1 MRAHEFL
8 IEYNPQITKQKFGDK
23 LLDTFRKEPPAFQQ
37 RALGL
42 YIPLISNAN
51 DLQHQQIIDYIIK
64 KLETMDPTAH
74 KEYVPWLAKMYINQN
89 NTPALLLHL
98 EDMDASAYAALEK
111 FHKLKQRKMIQPPN
125 NDINRY
131 KTFNEFETAMDKAA
145 DPFDKKEELSKGEGK
160 IVYEDPTVKVI
171 KPANEDA
178 ACYYGQGTRWCTA
191 ATKGKNYFSHY
202 HDDGPLYILFPK
214 KPNYAGEK
222 YQFHFESNQFKDPND
237 DDVDLSIMFKRFP
250 GFFQWIKD
258 TDPDA
263 SDYLIF
269 VPDEAINKITKVV
282 AEKVKEYTYDT
293 IMEWETEDEGFRD
306 WQAELAKEKGYVD
319 ADGDVDWDR
328 VNEDDTLT
336 NYAEYNDD
344 ARILLKDAALFSE
357 TRASDVKDARWHA
370 NIDNDDGSP
379 PKINDLV
386 DAYAYLIDDT
396 FLSSP
401 SSTATRKNPY
411 VSYRK
416 TSYETYGG
424 HLIGELVSANLII
437 VKKDY
442 SARLPKT
449 SPYKLVGNAGDYDV
463 YSRNFGIA
471 DVRR

>member
-1 MRAHEFL
+1 MRAREFL
-8 IEYNPQITKQKFGDK
+8 IEYDRQITKQKFGDK
-23 LLDTFRKEPPAFQQ
+23 LLDTFKKESPRFQKN
-37 RALGL
+37 ALGYSL
-42 YIPLISNAN
+42 SYTGYVEPQ
-51 DLQHQQIIDYIIK
+51 LQKAIDDIIK

-74 KEYVPWLAKMYINQN
+74 KEYVPWLAKIYINQN
-89 NTPALLLHL
+89 NRPALPYEPALLLHL

-145 DPFDKKEELSKGEGK
+145 DPFTKKEEELSKGEGK
-160 IVYEDPTVKVI
+160 VVYEDPTVRVI
-171 KPANEDA
+171 QPANEAA

-191 ATKGKNYFSHY
+191 TTRGQNYFQHY
-202 HDDGPLYILFPK
+202 HNDGPLYILLPK

-222 YQFHFESNQFKDPND
+222 YQIHLESSQFKDPQD
-237 DDVDLSIMFKRFP
+237 DDVDLIYMFKRFP

-258 TDPDA
+258 TDPKVK
-263 SDYLIF
+263 DYLIF
-269 VPDEAINKITKVV
+269 VSDEAINKITKVV

-293 IMEWETEDEGFRD
+293 IIEWETEDDGFRD
-306 WQAELAKEKGYVD
+306 WQAELAKEKGYIN

-336 NYAEYNDD
+336 DYAEYNDD
-344 ARILLKDAALFSE
+344 ARILLKDAAAFSE
-357 TRASDVKDARWHA
+357 RGAQDVLNAAAAGDHAASSA
-370 NIDNDDGSP
+370 

-401 SSTATRKNPY
+401 SSTA
-411 VSYRK
+411 SRK
-416 TSYETYGG
+416 TSYDTKYGG
-424 HLIGELVSANLII
+424 HLIGELLKANLAI
-437 VKKDY
+437 VKKG
-442 SARLPKT
+442 ATIPKT

-463 YSRNFGIA
+463 YSRNFGLG
-471 DVRR
+471 DVRQ